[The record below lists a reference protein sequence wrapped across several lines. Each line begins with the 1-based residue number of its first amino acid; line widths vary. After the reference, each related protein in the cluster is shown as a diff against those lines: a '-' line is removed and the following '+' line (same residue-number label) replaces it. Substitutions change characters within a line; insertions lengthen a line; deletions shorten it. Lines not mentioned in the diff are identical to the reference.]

1 MVFVAFLLVILFV
14 GVVRTGIDG
23 RARNIPFL
31 ALILLSAFQ
40 AFLSGLRWGLRYF
53 RCDVC
58 GAAIPS

>member
-31 ALILLSAFQ
+31 ALILFSAFQ
-40 AFLSGLRWGLRYF
+40 AFLSGLRWGL
-53 RCDVC
+53 
-58 GAAIPS
+58 